1 MKYKTIKMDGRYT
14 RYGFTHL
21 VEFPKSIKFGTGV
34 LDFDRSRRW
43 FNDQFGWSQDVETRN
58 LMCQNKGYNFDAYV
72 PNDLNPVWAYAVRYD
87 NLRIYVD
94 TDKTLTWFML
104 CHPMSP

>member
-21 VEFPKSIKFGTGV
+21 VYFPKSIKFGTGV

-43 FNDQFGWSQDVETRN
+43 FNDQFGWSQDVDTRN
-58 LMCQNKGYNFDAYV
+58 LMFQNKGYNFDAYE
-72 PNDLNPVWAYAVRYD
+72 PNDINPVWAYAVRYD
-87 NLRIYVD
+87 HLRIYVD